1 MINKIDDIFNKQKMY
16 FQNGN
21 TLPISFR
28 IEKLKKLKEIIKKYE
43 NEILNALF
51 VDLGKSDFEGYMCE
65 IGMALNEISHM
76 IKHVKKYAKDK
87 RVKTP
92 LAQFASKSYIKASPY
107 GTTLIISPWNY
118 PFLLSID
125 PLIAAIAAGNTAIIK
140 PSEYSVETSK
150 MIDKIINECFEE
162 EYVAVVNGEVDVSE
176 YLLTKNFDFIFF
188 TGSSN
193 VGKIVLRKAA
203 ENLTPTVLELGG
215 KSPCIV
221 DETSNIKLAAK
232 RIIFG
237 KLLNVGQTCVAPDY
251 IYCHQSI
258 KEELIKELINQI
270 KLQYGENY
278 LENTSYGKII
288 NNKHFDRIIGL
299 IESNKVI
306 YGGHSDQTTLKIEP
320 TIIDNVTFDDKIMQE
335 EIFGPLI
342 PIITYENIDTII
354 STLNNKPKPLAF
366 YLFSENKET
375 IKTLTTRCIFGGGC
389 INDTIIHIATNEM
402 GFGGVKESGMG
413 AYHGKAG
420 FDAFSHY
427 KSIVNKKTWIDLPMR
442 YSPYKNKFNKLV
454 HFFLK

>member
-16 FQNGN
+16 FQSGN

-28 IEKLKKLKEIIKKYE
+28 IEKLKKLKDIIKKYE